1 MMKEFDIK
9 KGWYGKIEGDQLPR
23 MMEDIFGNVA
33 EENGSFV
40 SSFGVMARI
49 EAKIV
54 SKTVISIDTVNAD
67 GTFSDEMILDSKRAL
82 NKFMEQ
88 ATGFDAKARMKRE
101 QKKAKEG
108 KI

>member
-1 MMKEFDIK
+1 MKEFDIK
-9 KGWYGKIEGDQLPR
+9 KGWYGKIEGEQLPKI
-23 MMEDIFGNVA
+23 MGDVFGNVI
-33 EENGSFV
+33 EEDGAYV
-40 SSFGVMARI
+40 SNFGVLARI
-49 EAKIV
+49 EAKIL
-54 SKTVISIDTVNAD
+54 SKTVIAVDTVNAE

>member
-1 MMKEFDIK
+1 MKEFDIK
-9 KGWYGKIEGDQLPR
+9 KGWYGKIEGEQLPQI
-23 MMEDIFGNVA
+23 MNDVFGNVI
-33 EENGSFV
+33 EEDGAYV
-40 SSFGVMARI
+40 SKFGVLARI
-49 EAKIV
+49 EAKIL
-54 SKTVISIDTVNAD
+54 SKTVIAIDTVND
-67 GTFSDEMILDSKRAL
+67 EGTFSDEMILDSKRAL

>member
-1 MMKEFDIK
+1 MKEFDIK
-9 KGWYGKIEGDQLPR
+9 KGWYGKIEGDQLPKI
-23 MMEDIFGNVA
+23 MEEVFGNVV
-33 EENGSFV
+33 EEDGAFV
-40 SSFGVMARI
+40 SKFGVLARI
-49 EAKIV
+49 EAKIL
-54 SKTVISIDTVNAD
+54 SKTVIAIDTVNED
-67 GTFSDEMILDSKRAL
+67 GTFNDEMILDSKRAL

>member
-1 MMKEFDIK
+1 MKEFDIK
-9 KGWYGKIEGDQLPR
+9 KGWYGKIEGDQLPKI
-23 MMEDIFGNVA
+23 MEDVFGTVT
-33 EENGSFV
+33 EEDGAFV
-40 SSFGVMARI
+40 SKFGVLARI
-49 EAKIV
+49 EAKIL
-54 SKTVISIDTVNAD
+54 SKTVIATDTVNAE

-88 ATGFDAKARMKRE
+88 ATGFDAKARLKRE

>member
-1 MMKEFDIK
+1 MKEFDIK
-9 KGWYGKIEGDQLPR
+9 KGWYSKIEGEQFPKI
-23 MMEDIFGNVA
+23 MEEVFGNVK
-33 EENGSFV
+33 EEDGAFV

-49 EAKIV
+49 EAKV
-54 SKTVISIDTVNAD
+54 LSKTLIAVDTVNAD
-67 GTFSDEMILDSKRAL
+67 GSFSDEMILDSKRAL

>member
-1 MMKEFDIK
+1 MKEFDIK
-9 KGWYGKIEGDQLPR
+9 KGWYGKIEGEQLPKI
-23 MMEDIFGNVA
+23 MEEVFGNVA
-33 EENGSFV
+33 EEGGAYV
-40 SSFGVMARI
+40 SKFGVLARI
-49 EAKIV
+49 EAKIL
-54 SKTVISIDTVNAD
+54 SKTVIAIDTVNAD
-67 GTFSDEMILDSKRAL
+67 GTFNDEMILDSKRAL

>member
-1 MMKEFDIK
+1 MKEFDIK
-9 KGWYGKIEGDQLPR
+9 KGWYGKIEGDQLPKI
-23 MMEDIFGNVA
+23 MEEVVGNVV
-33 EENGSFV
+33 EEDGAFV
-40 SSFGVMARI
+40 SKFGVLARI
-49 EAKIV
+49 EAKIL
-54 SKTVISIDTVNAD
+54 SKTVIAIDTVNED
-67 GTFSDEMILDSKRAL
+67 GTFNDEMILDSKRAL